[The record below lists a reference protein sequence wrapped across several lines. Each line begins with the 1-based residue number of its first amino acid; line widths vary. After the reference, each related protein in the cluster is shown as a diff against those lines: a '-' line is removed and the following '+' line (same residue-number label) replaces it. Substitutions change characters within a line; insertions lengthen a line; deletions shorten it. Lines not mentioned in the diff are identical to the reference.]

1 MNHRHTAAAKEQ
13 ANELSNRVIGA
24 AIEVHRHLGPG
35 LLENAYQAC
44 LCHELALRKIPFRA
58 QLELPV
64 LYKGISLDC
73 SYRMDI
79 VVDDLLLLE
88 LKAVERMEAVFEAQ
102 IITYLKLSGLWLG
115 LLMNFNVPVLRDGI
129 KRVVQD

>member
-1 MNHRHTAAAKEQ
+1 M
-13 ANELSNRVIGA
+13 
-24 AIEVHRHLGPG
+24 
-35 LLENAYQAC
+35 
-44 LCHELALRKIPFRA
+44 RKIPFRS
-58 QLELPV
+58 QLDLP
-64 LYKGISLDC
+64 LQYKGISLDC
-73 SYRMDI
+73 AYRLDI

>member
-1 MNHRHTAAAKEQ
+1 MNHRHTPGARAK
-13 ANELSNRVIGA
+13 ANELSHEIIGA

-35 LLENAYQAC
+35 LLENAYQVC
-44 LCHELALRKIPFRA
+44 LCHELTLRKIPFNP

-64 LYKGISLDC
+64 SYKGISLDC
-73 SYRMDI
+73 AYRMDI
-79 VVDDLLLLE
+79 VVDDLVLLE

-102 IITYLKLSGLWLG
+102 VITYLKLSGLWLG

-129 KRVVQD
+129 KRIVLD

>member
-1 MNHRHTAAAKEQ
+1 MNHRHTAAFKEK
-13 ANELSNRVIGA
+13 ANELSHQVIGA

-35 LLENAYQAC
+35 LLENAYQVC
-44 LCHELALRKIPFRA
+44 LCHELTLRKIPLRP
-58 QLELPV
+58 QLELP
-64 LYKGISLDC
+64 LHYKGIALDC
-73 SYRMDI
+73 AYRMDI